1 MRRLFL
7 SVLTVLVDAT
17 YAASPHVMTWSS
29 QAYGPDGPWQAVMV
43 EVGSNKQPVALYPGA
58 TYTSTILTDS
68 ICTNKTVSSICYATQ
83 AGTYNQTE
91 STSAY
96 PLSRSS
102 WETLYWAVEGK
113 GIEGGLGDQISFG
126 PTVPNVS
133 IQAVYQTYQT
143 YPNGKAYPV
152 QVGNLALGAP
162 WSTATLA
169 NVTLNIITAWLYN
182 SGGDNA
188 IPSYSYGM
196 HIGSV
201 NPPIPGSLVLG
212 GYDQS
217 RVLGDISAQSVS
229 LNTSTSGALQ
239 ISLKDIGL
247 GVIGNATSPGFTS
260 KDGLFQQSSGA
271 QAAKMVTIDPTKP
284 YMYLPEATCNAI
296 TASLP
301 VSFNQSL
308 GLYIWD
314 TTSRD
319 YANLTTSATYLSFV
333 FNLNSINN
341 QNVTVKVPLAQLAL
355 TLQAPLVD
363 QNQTY
368 FPCFLSTDTPVLG
381 RAFLQSAFVGVNYHE
396 GANTGTWFLAQAP
409 GPSLGDATITPISVT
424 SKSISGVNASWE
436 ESWDEYFHLNTADPR
451 SSSIASGGLSSEA
464 KIGIGVGVGVGGAVV
479 VAALA
484 LWMVMRQRKRQAL
497 AAQEQ
502 KAGVGGFV
510 ELPARMADGPP
521 RELEIQKHLEAR
533 ELVGSGPPRY
543 ELE

>member
-1 MRRLFL
+1 MQRISLL
-7 SVLTVLVDAT
+7 VLAVLDAT
-17 YAASPHVMTWSS
+17 YAASPYVMNWSS
-29 QAYGPDGPWQAVMV
+29 QAYGPDGPWQAVTV

-58 TYTSTILTDS
+58 TYTTTILTDS
-68 ICTNKTVSSICYATQ
+68 ICTNKTVSATCYASQ

-91 STSAY
+91 STSAHL
-96 PLSRSS
+96 LSKTS

-113 GIEGGLGDQISFG
+113 GIEEDLGDQISFG

-133 IQAVYQTYQT
+133 IQAIDQTYQT

-162 WSTATLA
+162 WSTATVD
-169 NVTLNIITAWLYN
+169 NVTLNMITPWLYN

-201 NPPIPGSLVLG
+201 SPAIPASLVLG

-217 RVLGDISAQSVS
+217 RVLGNVSAQSV
-229 LNTSTSGALQ
+229 TSTSGTFQ

-247 GVIGNATSPGFTS
+247 GLIGNNTPAGFTS
-260 KDGLFQQSSGA
+260 QGGLFQHGEGESTA
-271 QAAKMVTIDPTKP
+271 EVVTIDPTKP

-308 GLYIWD
+308 GLYFWD
-314 TTSRD
+314 TTSSN
-319 YANLTTSATYLSFV
+319 YANLTSSPTYLSFT
-333 FNLNSINN
+333 FSLNNATS
-341 QNVTVKVPLAQLAL
+341 QNFTIKVPLAQLAL
-355 TLQAPLVD
+355 TLQEPLVE

-396 GANTGTWFLAQAP
+396 GANSGTWFLAQAP
-409 GPSLGDATITPISVT
+409 GPSVSNAVITTITVPT
-424 SKSISGVNASWE
+424 KSIAGTNASWE
-436 ESWDEYFHLNTADPR
+436 ASWAEYFHLDTTTTSQNSTTVA
-451 SSSIASGGLSSEA
+451 SGSGGLSAGA
-464 KIGIGVGVGVGGAVV
+464 KAGIGVGVGVGGALVI
-479 VAALA
+479 AAA
-484 LWMVMRQRKRQAL
+484 VLWMVRRKRRQRRNAGEKRKPG
-497 AAQEQ
+497 E
-502 KAGVGGFV
+502 GGFV
-510 ELPARMADGPP
+510 ELPARVTEGPP
-521 RELEIQKHLEAR
+521 RELDTKKQVQAR
-533 ELVGSGPPRY
+533 ELAGAEPPRY